1 MTYTMICWAPLSV
14 LLLVGLGRPVCG
26 SVVLMVRLCLLL
38 MPRLL
43 FYRGHLLSCLVFC
56 LVFFSFVQKMQ
67 EMSSCREGQTHDDNV
82 TCLTLALIFSAD
94 WQLQLRSLA

>member
-1 MTYTMICWAPLSV
+1 MTYTMVCWAPLSV

-43 FYRGHLLSCLVFC
+43 FHKGC
-56 LVFFSFVQKMQ
+56 
-67 EMSSCREGQTHDDNV
+67 
-82 TCLTLALIFSAD
+82 
-94 WQLQLRSLA
+94 